1 MRGAV
6 LIGLASAVVVG
17 FGVVAVGSS
26 DDDYEV
32 NAVLASATNLV
43 EGGTVKVDGSP
54 AGTIKDISVR
64 DGKANLTLD
73 LEDDFAPVHDGAKVI
88 VEWKATI
95 GERHVNVIDGPT
107 ENAEIPNGGMLRGK
121 MQAPM
126 EVDQVLNK
134 LDKPTR
140 ERLVSLLDRLNGTLK
155 GNEGD
160 INETVRS
167 AGPALE
173 ALGAVLR
180 GLGTDGPAIKQL
192 ITQLDSI
199 VSTLAKRESSV
210 RAVIDQLSRTTKLTA
225 QRKAELSQVL
235 AKLPGTLDTADRT
248 LGNVPAVVDEVSPL
262 LRDAKPAT
270 ERLPSVAR
278 NLRPVLR
285 DLRPMTAE
293 LRPTLAATSELLN
306 YTPGLLDR
314 VHATVPG
321 VDTLVSDLTPAL
333 AFLRPFT
340 PEVAGWVGN
349 WASAN
354 APYDSHGHYMRIFA
368 QVGSTADVVNPGIP
382 APPGFTKDPTPMPGS
397 LVNQPWTDAF
407 GSEMR

>member
-1 MRGAV
+1 MRGV
-6 LIGLASAVVVG
+6 MLIGMASALVVG
-17 FGVVAVGSS
+17 LGAVAVRSS
-26 DDDYEV
+26 DDYEV
-32 NAVLASATNLV
+32 DVVLASATNLV
-43 EGGTVKVDGSP
+43 EGGTVLVDGSS

-73 LEDDFAPVHDGAKVI
+73 LEEDFAPVHDGAKAI

-95 GERHVNVIDGPT
+95 GERHVNIIDGPA
-107 ENAEIPNGGMLRGK
+107 ENPAIPDGGMLRGK
-121 MQAPM
+121 MPVPM

-140 ERLVSLLDRLNGTLK
+140 ERLVSLLDRFNRTLK

-173 ALGAVLR
+173 ALGSVLR

-192 ITQLDSI
+192 ITQVDSI
-199 VSTLAKRESSV
+199 VSTLVKRESSV
-210 RAVIDQLSRTTKLTA
+210 RAVIDQLSRTTTLTA
-225 QRKAELSQVL
+225 QRKHELSQVL

-248 LGNVPAVVDEVSPL
+248 LGNVPAVVAEVSPL

-278 NLRPVLR
+278 NLRPLLR

-314 VHATVPG
+314 VHATVPR

-333 AFLRPFT
+333 AFLRPYT
-340 PEVAGWVGN
+340 PELAGWASN

-382 APPGFTKDPTPMPGS
+382 APPGFIKDPTPLPGS